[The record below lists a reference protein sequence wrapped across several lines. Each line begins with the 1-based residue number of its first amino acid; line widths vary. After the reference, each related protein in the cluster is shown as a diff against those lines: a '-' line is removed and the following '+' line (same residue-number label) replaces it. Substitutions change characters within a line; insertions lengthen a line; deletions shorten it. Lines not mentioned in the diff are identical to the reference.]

1 MKNRHP
7 RKKQAGKAPKKG
19 DVSLRKCIVSGQT
32 RPRDEMIR
40 FVAGPLGELA
50 PDLDESLPGRGIWLS
65 AARDMLNTAL
75 EKDLFASAARRKVKI
90 PADLADIL
98 EGLMVRRGLSFL
110 GLARRAGGVVA
121 GYEKTAAWL
130 GEGKTGV
137 LLQALDGAP
146 GGREK
151 IRALAGE
158 LPMVDAFTAQEL
170 GHALGR
176 DNAVHVMVAGGPLA
190 ESLIREAGRLMAFRG
205 QGR

>member
-7 RKKQAGKAPKKG
+7 RKKRAGKAPKKG
-19 DVSLRKCIVSGQT
+19 DISLRKCIASGQA

-40 FVAGPLGELA
+40 FVAGPLGELV

-75 EKDLFASAARRKVKI
+75 DKDLFARAARRKVKI
-90 PADLADIL
+90 PADLADML
-98 EGLMVRRGLSFL
+98 EGLMVRRGLNFL

-121 GYEKTAAWL
+121 GYEKTVAWL

-151 IRALAGE
+151 VRALAGN
-158 LPMVDAFTAQEL
+158 LPTVDVFTAREL

>member
-1 MKNRHP
+1 MENRHP
-7 RKKQAGKAPKKG
+7 RKKRAGKAPKKG
-19 DVSLRKCIVSGQT
+19 DISLRKCIVSGQA

-40 FVAGPLGELA
+40 FVAGPLGELV

-75 EKDLFASAARRKVKI
+75 DKDLFARAARRKVKI
-90 PADLADIL
+90 PADLADML

-146 GGREK
+146 GGRAK
-151 IRALAGE
+151 VRALAGR
-158 LPMVDAFTAQEL
+158 LPVVDAFTAQEL